1 MSVQRGG
8 RKRSEGER
16 NGGRK
21 GGLKGGKKA
30 VRKGERERRN
40 GLNGIRYLLSCNA
53 LTQDRIL
60 QANKINY
67 TDNLKIY
74 GMENQIE
81 MGMGRAGKGG
91 NM

>member
-21 GGLKGGKKA
+21 GGLKGGKEA

-40 GLNGIRYLLSCNA
+40 GLNEIRYLLPCNA
-53 LTQDRIL
+53 LTQDQIL